1 MPLLDLVQARIDAA
15 AAQAPR
21 IAQQIPPLSDAVV
34 VPIDVVQM
42 IFAALF
48 ALLHRLGPQ
57 MVDAICPLCG
67 VVFVAYHVF
76 VSSRLASMLLCVV
89 RRVPCLSK
97 VFWLRVRPEGLWCS
111 KGVPQGRSGFWSAG
125 LGQGLSRLLQSC

>member
-48 ALLHRLGPQ
+48 ALLHRLGR
-57 MVDAICPLCG
+57 G
-67 VVFVAYHVF
+67 
-76 VSSRLASMLLCVV
+76 
-89 RRVPCLSK
+89 K
-97 VFWLRVRPEGLWCS
+97 VE
-111 KGVPQGRSGFWSAG
+111 
-125 LGQGLSRLLQSC
+125 